1 MSVLTWVLAGTSVL
15 FFTVFIAFKVISIM
29 NAPRSN
35 RGADW
40 RRGRQRSVDW
50 RVHRH

>member
-1 MSVLTWVLAGTSVL
+1 MSVLTSVLVGIGVL
-15 FFTVFIAFKVISIM
+15 FFTVFVAFKVIQIM

-35 RGADW
+35 RGGDW
-40 RRGRQRSVDW
+40 RRGRNRNVDW